1 MRIQDISSF
10 SAVKEAGLAKLLPN
24 RPRIAVGMGTCGN
37 GNGAEGVFHAFSE
50 AIHQRGRDVRL
61 APAGC
66 FGFCAREPL
75 VNVWLPGHPLV
86 ILRSFQ
92 AHDVDRLLDEMAAG
106 RIPADLA
113 LCKIEEWDHL
123 TAQVRYGEGF
133 PEIPLWRDIPFFK
146 NQKKIVLRN
155 CGLINPDDI
164 EEYIAVGG
172 YQSLYKVLIDAM
184 PEMVIEQI
192 KASKLRGRGGA
203 GFLTGLKWEFL
214 RKAEAEQKYIVCN
227 ADEGDPGAYMN
238 RNEIESDPH
247 ALLEGMIVGAY
258 VTGATEGIVYVRAEY
273 PLAVHRLRRAIDQAR
288 IYGLLG
294 DNIMGRGF
302 SFDISLVEGAGAF
315 VCGEET
321 ALIASLE
328 GFAGRPRPRPPFPA
342 QKGLWG
348 CPTNINNVETW
359 YNIAPIVA
367 KGPAWFTETGS
378 TKSAGTKVFS
388 LVGKIANTG
397 LVEMPLGTPLKTFIY
412 DVGEGGVDGR
422 HIKAVQT
429 GGPSGGCIPREM
441 FDTPVDYETL
451 AQLGSIM
458 GSGGMVVMDEDNCMV
473 DVARYFIEFTH
484 AESCG
489 KCIPCRVGLDK
500 ALRILN
506 AFTNGHASPGDLDR
520 LDELGRM
527 IRDTSLCGLGQSAP
541 NPVLT
546 TMRHF
551 RHEFEDHIRAQRCRA
566 GVCEDLALS
575 PCENSCPLHMNI
587 PRFLQLF
594 QEQRLEDAF
603 VSVVMDNPLPSSTG
617 RVCQHPCDNRCRRH
631 AIDES
636 VNMREVHRYI
646 ADSIYDSD
654 HFDSLVDRVASYKL
668 QPTDRKVAVVGA
680 GPTGLTAAF
689 YLALLGHE
697 VTVYETN
704 PMPGGMLRYAL
715 PEYRLP
721 KSALDREIEL
731 IERMGVEFVCDTVIG
746 RDITLNE
753 LDNTYNAVFISIG
766 TWKESWVYLPGTE
779 LKGVLPAL
787 IFLEAV
793 SKREPAFSER
803 TVVGQAVSPA
813 EPVDGRFFHNSSGSG
828 LGRKVVVIGGGN
840 AAIDSARTALRKG
853 AGVTVIYRRERKD
866 MPAIKEE
873 IDAAEAEGVKFIF
886 LATPHRIVGDEQS
899 NVKAIEIVKTRL
911 GEFDSSGRRKPV
923 PTEEIRRYECDTVI
937 LAVGESVDPDFG
949 RGSGLK
955 IKEDGTI
962 EVDRYTLETSRNKF
976 YAGGDA
982 VTGASNVSNAMGL
995 GKKAARK
1002 IDRRLMGAARFDR
1015 IMPKF
1020 DYSKAPPAQ
1029 PTECPRHE
1037 LTELPAGE
1045 RVLNFNEAMLGLT
1058 AQQALDEAG
1067 RCLRCDIREN
1077 QHGHRAADLV
1087 EV

>member
-1 MRIQDISSF
+1 MRIQDISGF
-10 SAVKEAGLAKLLPN
+10 SAIKEAGLAKLLPN
-24 RPRIAVGMGTCGN
+24 RPRIAVGMGTCGT

-61 APAGC
+61 SPVGC
-66 FGFCAREPL
+66 FGFCAQEPL
-75 VNVWLPGHPLV
+75 VNVWLPGRPLV
-86 ILRSFQ
+86 VLQRVQ
-92 AHDVDRLLDEMAAG
+92 ANDADRLLDQLTEG
-106 RIPADLA
+106 KIPSELA
-113 LCKIEEWDHL
+113 LCKIEEWDHI

-133 PEIPLWRDIPFFK
+133 PDLPSWRDVPFFK
-146 NQKKIVLRN
+146 AQKKIVLRN

-214 RKAEAEQKYIVCN
+214 RKAAGDQKYIICN

-247 ALLEGMIVGAY
+247 ALLEGMIIGGY
-258 VTGATEGIVYVRAEY
+258 VTGASEGIIYVRAEY
-273 PLAVHRLRRAIDQAR
+273 PLAVHRLTRAIEQAR
-288 IYGLLG
+288 AYGLLG
-294 DNIMGRGF
+294 ENILGRGF
-302 SFDISLVEGAGAF
+302 HFDISMVEGAGAF

-367 KGPAWFTETGS
+367 KGAAWFTETGS

-388 LVGKIANTG
+388 LVGKITNTG

-412 DVGEGGVDGR
+412 DVGEGASNGR

-451 AQLGSIM
+451 AQIGSIM

-484 AESCG
+484 SESCG

-506 AFTNGHASPGDLDR
+506 AFTDGHASTDDLDR
-520 LDELGRM
+520 LDEMGRM

-551 RHEFEDHIRAQRCRA
+551 RHEFEDHIRAKRCRA

-587 PRFLQLF
+587 PRFLQLL

-603 VSVVMDNPLPSSTG
+603 VSVVMDNPLPASTG
-617 RVCQHPCDNRCRRH
+617 RVCQHPCDDRCRRH
-631 AIDES
+631 TVDEA

-654 HFDSLVDRVASYKL
+654 RFDSLADRIASYKL
-668 QPTDRKVAVVGA
+668 QPTDRKVAIVGG
-680 GPTGLTAAF
+680 GPTGLAAAF
-689 YLALLGHE
+689 YLSLLGHE
-697 VTVYETN
+697 VAVYESN
-704 PMPGGMLRYAL
+704 PLAGGMLRYAI

-721 KSALDREIEL
+721 KAVLDREIEL
-731 IERMGVEFVCDTVIG
+731 IERMGVEFVYDTVIG
-746 RDITLNE
+746 TDITLNE
-753 LDNTYNAVFISIG
+753 LDNMYNAVFISIG
-766 TWKESWVYLPGTE
+766 TWKEGWVYLPGTE

-787 IFLEAV
+787 VFLEAV
-793 SKREPAFSER
+793 AKREAA
-803 TVVGQAVSPA
+803 Q
-813 EPVDGRFFHNSSGSG
+813 
-828 LGRKVVVIGGGN
+828 LGKKVIVIGGGN

-853 AGVTVIYRRERKD
+853 AEVTVVYRRERKD

-873 IDAAEAEGVKFIF
+873 TDAAEAEGARFVF
-886 LATPHRIVGDEQS
+886 LASPHRILGDEQGR
-899 NVKAIEIVKTRL
+899 VKAIEAMKTRL

-923 PTEEIRRYECDTVI
+923 GTEEIRRYDCDTVI
-937 LAVGESVDPDFG
+937 LAVGEAVDPDFG

-962 EVDRYTLETSRNKF
+962 EVDRFTLETSRNKF
-976 YAGGDA
+976 YAGGD
-982 VTGASNVSNAMGL
+982 VITGASNVSNAMGT
-995 GKKAARK
+995 GKKAART
-1002 IDRRLMGAARFDR
+1002 IDQRLMGASRFDR

-1020 DYSKAPPAQ
+1020 RYGQDPPEQ
-1029 PTECPRHE
+1029 PSAVARREAVAH
-1037 LTELPAGE
+1037 PARE
-1045 RVLNFNEAMLGLT
+1045 RVLNFNEAMMGLS
-1058 AQQALDEAG
+1058 AEAALEETG
-1067 RCLRCDIREN
+1067 RCLRCDVREN
-1077 QHGHRAADLV
+1077 AHGHRPELV

>member
-10 SAVKEAGLAKLLPN
+10 SSVKEAGLAKLLPN

-50 AIHQRGRDVRL
+50 AIHQHGRDVRL
-61 APAGC
+61 APVGC
-66 FGFCAREPL
+66 FGFCAEEPL

-86 ILRSFQ
+86 ILRRFQ

-106 RIPADLA
+106 QVPRDLA

-146 NQKKIVLRN
+146 AQKKIVLRN

-164 EEYIAVGG
+164 EEYVAVGG
-172 YQSLYKVLIDAM
+172 YQALYKVLIDAM

-214 RKAEAEQKYIVCN
+214 RKAESEQKYIICN

-247 ALLEGMIVGAY
+247 ALLEGMIIGAY
-258 VTGATEGIVYVRAEY
+258 VTGATEGLVYVRAEY
-273 PLAVHRLRRAIDQAR
+273 PLAVHRLRRAIEQAR
-288 IYGLLG
+288 AYGLLG

-302 SFDISLVEGAGAF
+302 NFDIGMVEGAGAF

-342 QKGLWG
+342 KKGLWG

-367 KGPAWFTETGS
+367 RGPAWFTETGS
-378 TKSAGTKVFS
+378 PKSAGTKVFS
-388 LVGKIANTG
+388 LVGKINNTG

-412 DVGEGGVDGR
+412 DVGEGGTGGR
-422 HIKAVQT
+422 HIKSVQT
-429 GGPSGGCIPREM
+429 GGPSGGCIPLEM

-484 AESCG
+484 SESCG

-506 AFTNGHASPGDLDR
+506 AFTNGHASVDDLER
-520 LDELGRM
+520 LDEMGRM

-551 RHEFEDHIRAQRCRA
+551 RHEFEDHVRAQRCRA
-566 GVCEDLALS
+566 GVCADLALS

-594 QEQRLEDAF
+594 QEHRLEDAF
-603 VSVVMDNPLPSSTG
+603 LSVIMDNPLPSSTG
-617 RVCQHPCDNRCRRH
+617 RVCQHPCDDRCRRH

-636 VNMREVHRYI
+636 VNMREVHRTI

-654 HFDSLVDRVASYKL
+654 RFDSLVDRVASYKL
-668 QPTDRKVAVVGA
+668 QPTDRKVAIVGG

-697 VTVYETN
+697 VTVYESN
-704 PMPGGMLRYAL
+704 PLPGGMLRYAL

-721 KSALDREIEL
+721 KTALDREIEL
-731 IERMGVEFVCDTVIG
+731 IERMGVEFVCDTAIG
-746 RDITLNE
+746 RDIPLNE
-753 LDNTYNAVFISIG
+753 LDNMYNAVFISIG

-793 SKREPAFSER
+793 AKRQPA
-803 TVVGQAVSPA
+803 A
-813 EPVDGRFFHNSSGSG
+813 

-853 AGVTVIYRRERKD
+853 ADVTVIYRRERKD

-873 IDAAEAEGVKFIF
+873 IQAAEAEGVKYIY
-886 LATPHRIVGDEQS
+886 LATPHRIVGDEQGS
-899 NVKAIEIVKTRL
+899 VRAIEVVKTRL

-962 EVDRYTLETSRNKF
+962 EVDRFTLETSRNKF
-976 YAGGDA
+976 YAGGD
-982 VTGASNVSNAMGL
+982 VITGASNVSNAMGL
-995 GKKAARK
+995 GKKAARN
-1002 IDRRLMGAARFDR
+1002 IDQRLMGAARFDR
-1015 IMPKF
+1015 IKPKF
-1020 DYSKAPPAQ
+1020 EYSQTPPAQ
-1029 PTECPRHE
+1029 SGECPRHE
-1037 LTELPAGE
+1037 LAELPARE
-1045 RVLNFNEAMLGLT
+1045 RVMNFNEAMLSLT
-1058 AQQALDEAG
+1058 TEQALDEAR

-1077 QHGHRAADLV
+1077 QHGHRVAELV
-1087 EV
+1087 EA